1 MATEKSDTLESLRK
15 SKQKLDEAHAEAEQ
29 SRPLDDLSTVDPKER
44 RKKTYSLT
52 NESILAI
59 ERIRFEAAKRGENL
73 SASDVVNEAVILLLK
88 QKGLRL

>member
-44 RKKTYSLT
+44 RKKP
-52 NESILAI
+52 
-59 ERIRFEAAKRGENL
+59 IR
-73 SASDVVNEAVILLLK
+73 
-88 QKGLRL
+88 